1 VEQKVEY
8 QINDDEEHHDS
19 DDVSGIQGSAS
30 WTSVLGKP
38 LMDVSAAEY
47 GTSPSLLREGITVPS
62 RKGGRREPL
71 RNSRLKG
78 RSVAVSPTCS

>member
-19 DDVSGIQGSAS
+19 DDVSGIQGLAS

-38 LMDVSAAEY
+38 LADVSAADY
-47 GTSPSLLREGITVPS
+47 GNSPSLLRDGSTVPS
-62 RKGGRREPL
+62 RKSGLATAPL
-71 RNSRLKG
+71 PLGKIT
-78 RSVAVSPTCS
+78 VADGP